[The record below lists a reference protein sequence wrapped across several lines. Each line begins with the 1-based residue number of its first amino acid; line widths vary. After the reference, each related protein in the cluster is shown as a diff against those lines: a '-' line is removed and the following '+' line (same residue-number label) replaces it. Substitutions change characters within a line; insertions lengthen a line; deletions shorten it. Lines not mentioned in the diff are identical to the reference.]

1 MFDYSD
7 APPPRGDELIAHG
20 TIATVQMRVRGGNA
34 GEDGMLT
41 RTKDGCAELLDCE
54 FVVIEGP
61 HAKRKF
67 WDRFILAGTTD
78 GHAKAADISRS
89 TLKAILDSAF
99 DLEPDDRSPEAR
111 ARRTVGLKVFNGL
124 NFLAKIGIEKGKP
137 KNDGSGESWPD
148 KNILAA
154 AITRGG
160 KDWKGPIPQPPPF
173 NGGDGSAAL
182 PLETSPASRLA
193 SGVTKPDWAT

>member
-7 APPPRGDELIAHG
+7 APPPRGDELIPHG
-20 TIATVQMRVRGGNA
+20 TIATVQMRVRASNA
-34 GEDGMLT
+34 GERRMLT
-41 RTKDGCAELLDCE
+41 RTKDGGAEFLDCE
-54 FVVIEGP
+54 FVIIEGP
-61 HAKRKF
+61 CAKRKF

-99 DLEPDDRSPEAR
+99 DLDPGDKSPEAR
-111 ARRTVGLKVFNGL
+111 ARRTVDLKVFDGL
-124 NFLAKIGIEKGKP
+124 NFLAKIGIEKGKA
-137 KNDGSGESWPD
+137 KNDGSGDKWED

-173 NGGDGSAAL
+173 NGGNATL
-182 PLETSPASRLA
+182 PLETPPASGPA
-193 SGVTKPDWAT
+193 SGITKPGWAT